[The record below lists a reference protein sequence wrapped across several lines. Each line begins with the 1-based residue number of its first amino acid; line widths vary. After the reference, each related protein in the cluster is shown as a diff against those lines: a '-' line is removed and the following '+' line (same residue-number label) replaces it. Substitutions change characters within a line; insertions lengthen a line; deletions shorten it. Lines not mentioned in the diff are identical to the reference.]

1 MISIIV
7 PIYNIS
13 QYLRECVDSLLHQ
26 SFSDIEIILVDDGS
40 TDGSAEICDDYARKD
55 SRIKAI
61 HKANGGAVSARK
73 AGLLAAAGN
82 YIGFAD
88 GDDWVEPDMYERLY
102 RILIEQNVD
111 IVMCG
116 RYEDTGDVHREVYQG
131 IPEGRYD
138 KAAMQKQIY
147 PRMIVNGAF
156 FEWGIFP
163 GQCAKLFRRECL
175 EPFQMM
181 VEDEIVMGDDAA
193 CVYPC
198 LLNVQSIYILHECLY
213 HYRQT
218 TSSTVKQ
225 VKDYESE
232 RRKFGILFRSVREE
246 LGKYA
251 DIYDMEDQWE
261 KYVLFLMTP
270 RADALYRGYE
280 ELDYLFP
287 FPEVQ
292 KGSKIV
298 LYGAGTYG
306 QRLYRFLQRTGFC
319 HVVAWVDRNY
329 QQLQKQGLSVEAPEK
344 LPSYSFDSV
353 VIALSFANAR
363 AGLYQ
368 ELIHKYPRYRI
379 YQIDED
385 LIMSEETK
393 RAFGLSEG
401 EQ

>member
-1 MISIIV
+1 
-7 PIYNIS
+7 
-13 QYLRECVDSLLHQ
+13 VDSILCQ

-40 TDGSAEICDDYARKD
+40 TDESAEICDDYARKD
-55 SRIKAI
+55 SRVKVI
-61 HKANGGAVSARK
+61 HKANGGATSARK
-73 AGLLAAAGN
+73 AGLLAASGN

-88 GDDWVEPDMYERLY
+88 GDDWIDPDMYERMY
-102 RILIEQNVD
+102 RVLIEQDVD

-116 RYEDTGDVHREVYQG
+116 RYEDTGDVHREVYHG

-138 KAAMQKQIY
+138 KAAMKKEIY
-147 PRMIVNGAF
+147 PRMIVNEDF
-156 FEWGIFP
+156 FEWGVFP
-163 GQCAKLFRRECL
+163 GQWDKLFRRECL

-181 VEDEIVMGDDAA
+181 VEDEISMGDDAA

-225 VKDYESE
+225 VKDYELE
-232 RRKFGILFRSVREE
+232 RRQFGILFRSVREE
-246 LGKYA
+246 LRNYV
-251 DIYDMEDQWE
+251 DIYDMEEQWE

-270 RADALYRGYE
+270 RADTLYRGYE

-306 QRLYRFLQRTGFC
+306 QRLYSFLQRTGFC

-329 QQLQKQGLSVEAPEK
+329 LQLQKQGLAVESPEK
-344 LPSYSFDSV
+344 LSSYSFDSV
-353 VIALSFANAR
+353 VIANSFAKSR
-363 AGLYQ
+363 TGLYR
-368 ELIHKYPRYRI
+368 ELVRKYPQYRI
-379 YQIDED
+379 FQMDED
-385 LIMSEETK
+385 LIFMEETK
-393 RAFGLSEG
+393 RAFGLV
-401 EQ
+401 

>member
-1 MISIIV
+1 
-7 PIYNIS
+7 
-13 QYLRECVDSLLHQ
+13 VDSILRQ

-40 TDGSAEICDDYARKD
+40 TDESAEICDDYARKD
-55 SRIKAI
+55 SRVKVI
-61 HKANGGAVSARK
+61 HKANGGATSARK
-73 AGLLAAAGN
+73 AGLLAASGN

-88 GDDWVEPDMYERLY
+88 GDDWIDPDMYERMY
-102 RILIEQNVD
+102 RVLIEQDVD

-116 RYEDTGDVHREVYQG
+116 RYEDTGDVHREVYHG

-138 KAAMQKQIY
+138 KAAMKKEIY
-147 PRMIVNGAF
+147 PRMIVNEDF

-163 GQCAKLFRRECL
+163 GQWDKLFRRECL

-181 VEDEIVMGDDAA
+181 VEDEISMGDDAA

-225 VKDYESE
+225 VKDYELE
-232 RRKFGILFRSVREE
+232 RRQFGILFRSVREE
-246 LGKYA
+246 LRNYV
-251 DIYDMEDQWE
+251 DIYDMEEQWE

-270 RADALYRGYE
+270 RADTLYRGYE

-306 QRLYRFLQRTGFC
+306 QRLYSFLQRTGFC

-329 QQLQKQGLSVEAPEK
+329 LQLQKQGLAVESPEK
-344 LPSYSFDSV
+344 LSSYSFDSV
-353 VIALSFANAR
+353 VIANSFAKSR
-363 AGLYQ
+363 TGLYR
-368 ELIHKYPRYRI
+368 ELVRKYPQYRI
-379 YQIDED
+379 FQMDED
-385 LIMSEETK
+385 LIFMEETK
-393 RAFGLSEG
+393 RAFGLV
-401 EQ
+401 